1 MHQHDVDLHA
11 ALQLA
16 AEMHAER
23 SRHALDELY
32 PAVLT
37 LGVSPEVYAALKFYV
52 AGLMNWPRGNDSW
65 TFESQRYFGK
75 DGLRVQAERVVELY
89 PKKRVLDPRK

>member
-37 LGVSPEVYAALKFYV
+37 LGVSPEVDAALKFYV

-65 TFESQRYFGK
+65 TFESQRYFGTEGMNVFEK
-75 DGLRVQAERVVELY
+75 REVTLLPRVK
-89 PKKRVLDPRK
+89 PTTSH